1 MLPTYEQL
9 RQTPTT
15 ISLIPGLMRK
25 TTHHHSS
32 MQRDYKPVDDQPG
45 NSVPRQNPGNSLI
58 NRKAH
63 WIGLGTSLTII
74 ISIFVLMADSTRE
87 TQANARTPLELEE
100 EKATLPAT
108 ASAQT
113 RITLP
118 LPIPDGKAAAETA
131 PLPTA
136 STQPDIA
143 RKTATVKSGD
153 NLALIFSQQG
163 LSPQELDQVMRSDKS
178 TAALKRLMPGQQFE
192 FGIDNGKLQQL
203 VYKID
208 DLTTLKVNR
217 DADGNFSVTTDT
229 RQMEARVTNT
239 TGVIDSSLFLAGQAA
254 GLSDN
259 LIMELAGIFGWDI
272 DFVLDIRGGDHF
284 TLVYEEL
291 FLDGQKKRD
300 GNILAAEFVNRGK
313 NYRAL
318 RYTDASGQSDYY
330 SPDGR
335 SMRKAF
341 IRTPV
346 DFTRISSRFGKR
358 YHPTLKRQ
366 KNHHGVD
373 YAAPRGTPI
382 KAAGDG
388 KLIHVGSKGG
398 YGKTVIIQH
407 GGKYS
412 TLYAH
417 MSRIKPGMRR
427 GKRVRQGQTIGYVG
441 TTGRSTG
448 PHLHYEFRVN
458 GVHRNPLTVKLPD
471 AAPIKKKYK
480 ADFLEKS
487 RSLIAQLDVLQST
500 TVALNDKN
508 KPQGQE

>member
-1 MLPTYEQL
+1 MLPRYDATGKQTCQTNTYNHQ
-9 RQTPTT
+9 
-15 ISLIPGLMRK
+15 LIPEFMRK

-32 MQRDYKPVDDQPG
+32 MRRDYKPAGEQSDPAGPKQHFADG
-45 NSVPRQNPGNSLI
+45 LI

-63 WIGLGTSLTII
+63 WVGLVMSLAII
-74 ISIFVLMADSTRE
+74 ISIFTLMTDSTRE
-87 TQANARTPLELEE
+87 TQANTHTPPETARS
-100 EKATLPAT
+100 AN
-108 ASAQT
+108 ASTQT

-118 LPIPDGKAAAETA
+118 LPIPHGK
-131 PLPTA
+131 PTA
-136 STQPDIA
+136 KTTPPPIEQARQDIDWQ
-143 RKTATVKSGD
+143 TATVKSGD
-153 NLALIFSQQG
+153 NLALIFARQG
-163 LSPQELDQVMRSDKS
+163 LSPQELDRLMRSDKS
-178 TAALKRLMPGQQFE
+178 TAAFKRLMPGQQFE
-192 FGIDNGKLQQL
+192 FGIHNGKLQQL

-208 DLTTLKVNR
+208 DLSTLKVSR
-217 DADGNFSVTTDT
+217 DADDNFVVATDT
-229 RQMEARVTNT
+229 RQMETRVTNT
-239 TGVIDSSLFLAGQAA
+239 TGVIDSSLFLAAQAA

-272 DFVLDIRGGDHF
+272 DFALDIRRGDHF

-313 NYRAL
+313 SYRAL

-358 YHPTLKRQ
+358 YHPTLKKR

-388 KLIHVGSKGG
+388 KLIHVGRKGG

-427 GKRVRQGQTIGYVG
+427 GKRVRQGQIIGYVG
-441 TTGRSTG
+441 STGRSTG

-458 GVHRNPLTVKLPD
+458 GVHRNPLTVRLPD

-480 ADFLEKS
+480 ADFLNKS
-487 RSLIAQLDVLQST
+487 RRLVALLDVLQRT
-500 TVALNDKN
+500 TVVLNN
-508 KPQGQE
+508 KSE